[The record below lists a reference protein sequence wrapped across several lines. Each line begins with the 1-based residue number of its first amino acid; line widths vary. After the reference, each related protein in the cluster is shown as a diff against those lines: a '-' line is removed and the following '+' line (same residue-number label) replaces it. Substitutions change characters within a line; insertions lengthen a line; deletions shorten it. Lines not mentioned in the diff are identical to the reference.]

1 MTTQPK
7 PAWHQLIN
15 RIIRSREEDRSFR
28 SHVSR
33 GLVNTTEHYAYPH
46 VLPYTEKKWQE
57 RPLLRSAAITASH
70 TKLPL
75 VSQEESLP
83 LGKTFAQMS
92 FLRAIDSGV
101 RIAADQPFPDPSM
114 SDVFSRRVS
123 TLSQLPLEEAALAID
138 RLLTIGE
145 ALDRP
150 IPVDYFRLTRLLL
163 SWGNGISPESLAA
176 RRSVQRDF
184 YSGAFSRPD
193 REASTES
200 D

>member
-1 MTTQPK
+1 MTTHPK

-15 RIIRSREEDRSFR
+15 RIIRTRDEDRSFR

-46 VLPYTEKKWQE
+46 VLPYAQKKWQE
-57 RPLLRSAAITASH
+57 QPLLRAAAITASH
-70 TKLPL
+70 TKLPA
-75 VSQEESLP
+75 SPQDGSLP
-83 LGKTFAQMS
+83 LGRTFAQMS
-92 FLRAIDSGV
+92 FLRATNAGM
-101 RIAADQPFPDPSM
+101 RIAADQPFPDPAM
-114 SDVFSRRVS
+114 ADVFSQRIS
-123 TLSQLPLEEAALAID
+123 TLSQLPLDDATLAID

-145 ALDRP
+145 TLDRP

-163 SWGNGISPESLAA
+163 GWGNGISPEALAV

-184 YSGAFSRPD
+184 YSGAFSRSSP
-193 REASTES
+193 ETIEQS